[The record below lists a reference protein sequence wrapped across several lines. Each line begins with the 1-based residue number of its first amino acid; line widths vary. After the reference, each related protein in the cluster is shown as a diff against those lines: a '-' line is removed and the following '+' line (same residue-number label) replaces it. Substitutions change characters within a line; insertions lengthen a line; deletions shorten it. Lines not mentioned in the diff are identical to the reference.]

1 MNTSKQA
8 LTIEECKELKALGF
22 DMSDASMIYVQD
34 PFFGGM
40 NLQVNH
46 GQYEPGDCYT
56 YTLQDILEKLSRSL
70 GTGWNIKMLI
80 VHPYQKGR
88 WEISCANPIDES
100 TVITQKNREELI
112 DTAFEVLKQCK
123 KYKYI

>member
-56 YTLQDILEKLSRSL
+56 YTLQDLLEKLPDFIPGPSERDWVYDL
-70 GTGWNIKMLI
+70 EICN
-80 VHPYQKGR
+80 GR
-88 WEISCANPIDES
+88 GLEWEMGYSYGSDEICFFTNNSPLSCA
-100 TVITQKNREELI
+100 
-112 DTAFEVLKQCK
+112 FEMLKWCK
-123 KYKYI
+123 ENKYI